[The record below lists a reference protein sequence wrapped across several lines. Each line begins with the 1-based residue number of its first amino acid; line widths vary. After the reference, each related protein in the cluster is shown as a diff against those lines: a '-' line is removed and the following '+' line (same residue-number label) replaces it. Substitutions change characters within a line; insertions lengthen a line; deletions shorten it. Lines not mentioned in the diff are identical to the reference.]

1 MDDAVER
8 LRLRE
13 QALEAE
19 IAALRAERATGIRAP
34 GPGQRTSAASSNLLF
49 TAAEKTRMPMI
60 ITDPNLPDNPIVFAN
75 RAFQELC
82 GYGVEELLG
91 RNCRFLQGS
100 GTDPAEVARV
110 RDAIAARRDVVV
122 EIVNYHRDGSAFRN
136 ELYVSPVFDPE
147 GRLIYFF
154 ASQLD
159 VTRFRTEEGKLAE
172 SEARYRTLFD
182 AIDAGFCIVE
192 MRFDSSGRPVDYRFL
207 EVNPAFERQ
216 AGLGDVVGRWVS
228 EVIPD
233 LEPRWLETYGEVALT
248 GRPARF
254 ESVAVALGRWFD
266 VHALRVGEPVQHR
279 VAILFNDITDRREA
293 ETLLRT
299 TARDRT
305 AERDLVWR
313 ASRDLLVICGFDG
326 LYRAVNPAW
335 SEMLG
340 WPADALLGARF
351 DNYLHPDDVPPA
363 TTAFTRLTEGSVL
376 DNLDVRMKT
385 ADGDFR
391 WVSWNAIP
399 QGDHFYAA
407 GRDVTERKALEEQL
421 RQSQKLEAVG
431 QLTGGVAHD
440 FNNLLTVIKS
450 STDLLKRPD
459 LPEER
464 RQRYIGAISDTV
476 SRAAKL
482 TGQLLAFARRQALS
496 PEVFDVARSVAS
508 VGDMVGTLT
517 GARIQVETDV
527 VPGLSSDG
535 TPLTYLVDADP
546 SQFDTALV
554 NMVVNARDAMEGE
567 GRLRIRVTRALTI
580 PAVRAHPRVR
590 GDFVAV
596 SVSDT
601 GSGIP
606 PEMLDRIFEPFFTT
620 KGVGQGT
627 GLGLSQ
633 VFGFAKQSGGEVLV
647 DSTLGSGTTFT
658 LFLPRVRAQI
668 APQAVLPEPASLADG
683 HGTRVLV
690 VEDNLEVGAFATQAL
705 QELGYDTRWV
715 TDAEQALQVL
725 APSSLAKPS
734 ERSFDIVFSDVV
746 MPGMN
751 GIDLGQAIRARYPG
765 LPVVLASGYS
775 HVIAEQGT
783 HGFELLRK
791 PYSVE
796 DLSRI
801 LRRAVAHSLDHRRE
815 P

>member
-1 MDDAVER
+1 MHDALEQLRRRER
-8 LRLRE
+8 E
-13 QALEAE
+13 LEAE
-19 IAALRAERATGIRAP
+19 VARLRAERDASVRAP
-34 GPGQRTSAASSNLLF
+34 DPGQRTSAAGSDLLF

-60 ITDPNLPDNPIVFAN
+60 ITDPHQPDNPIVFAN
-75 RAFQELC
+75 RAFQDLC
-82 GYGVEELLG
+82 GYGADELLG
-91 RNCRFLQGS
+91 RNCRFLQGAR
-100 GTDPAEVARV
+100 TDPAEVARV

-122 EIVNYHRDGSAFRN
+122 EIVNYHRDGTPFRN
-136 ELYVSPVFDPE
+136 ELYISPVYAPD
-147 GRLIYFF
+147 GQLRYFF
-154 ASQLD
+154 GSQLD

-192 MRFDSSGRPVDYRFL
+192 MRFDSAGRAVDYRFL

-228 EVIPD
+228 EVIPG
-233 LEPRWLETYGEVALT
+233 LEPRWLDAYGTVALT
-248 GRPARF
+248 GQPARF
-254 ESVAVALGRWFD
+254 ESGAVALGRWFD

-279 VAILFNDITDRREA
+279 VAILFNDITERREA

-299 TARDRT
+299 TARERT
-305 AERDLVWR
+305 TERDLVWR
-313 ASRDLLVICGFDG
+313 ASRDLLVICGYDG
-326 LYRAVNPAW
+326 IYRAVNPAW
-335 SEMLG
+335 TEMLG
-340 WPADALLGARF
+340 WPTERLTDAHF
-351 DNYLHPDDVPPA
+351 EVFLHPEDLDAARAAVE
-363 TTAFTRLTEGSVL
+363 RLSEGNIL

-385 ADGDFR
+385 VDGDVR
-391 WVSWNAIP
+391 WISWNAIP

-407 GRDVTERKALEEQL
+407 GRDITERKALEDQL

-482 TGQLLAFARRQALS
+482 TGQLLAFARRQALT

-508 VGDMVGTLT
+508 VADMVGTLT
-517 GARIQVETDV
+517 GARIRVETDV
-527 VPGLSSDG
+527 DPGRAPDG
-535 TPLTYLVDADP
+535 TPLTCLVDADP

-554 NMVVNARDAMEGE
+554 NMVVNARDAMDGE
-567 GRLRIRVTRALTI
+567 GRLSIRVRRTLAI
-580 PAVRAHPRVR
+580 PAVRAHPRMR

-601 GSGIP
+601 GSGIA
-606 PEMLDRIFEPFFTT
+606 PEVLERIFEPFFTT

-647 DSTLGSGTTFT
+647 ESVLDRGTTFT
-658 LFLPRVRAQI
+658 LYLPRVAGI
-668 APQAVLPEPASLADG
+668 AAPQEPLPEPAELADG

-705 QELGYDTRWV
+705 QELGYVTRWV
-715 TDAEQALQVL
+715 TDAEQALDALRRTDGTV
-725 APSSLAKPS
+725 
-734 ERSFDIVFSDVV
+734 DIVFSDVV

-751 GIDLGQAIRARYPG
+751 GIDLGQAIRRDWPA

-801 LRRAVAHSLDHRRE
+801 LRRAVAQAAAS
-815 P
+815 